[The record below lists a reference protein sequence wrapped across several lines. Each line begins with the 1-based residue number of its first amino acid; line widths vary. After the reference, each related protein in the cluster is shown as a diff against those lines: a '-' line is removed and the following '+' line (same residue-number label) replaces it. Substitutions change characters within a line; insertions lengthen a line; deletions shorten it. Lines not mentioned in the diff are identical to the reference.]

1 MQLSIHTRSFFIFA
15 PRICLSIQMGAQY
28 RPHRYLPGILMSATL
43 AKNIA
48 ILQNNPAVL
57 KALCAL
63 NRGIERESLRV
74 NPKGKL
80 ALTPHPASLGS
91 ALCHPKITTDY
102 AEALLELITPV
113 HGSISSCIEDL
124 DDIHRFVY
132 GELARQDEMLWSS
145 SMPCQLGKAADIQIA
160 QYGTSNIAKMKMA
173 YREGLAHR
181 YGKMMQTISGIHY
194 NFSLSEKFWP
204 SYQLA
209 IGNQDPI
216 STFKT
221 ARYFALIRNFRRRVP
236 LLVYLFGASPAV
248 CRSFLQGQEHNLTPF
263 DDHSWHGE
271 FATSLRMGDLGYQS
285 SAQNN
290 LFVCYNTLDSYINS
304 LRQAITVPHPAYASI
319 GIKNANGDYQ
329 QLNTSLLQIE
339 NEFYSVIR
347 PKRITASGE
356 APINALKRGGVEYI
370 EVRCMDIN
378 PFTPAGIDARTMR
391 FLDLFLM
398 YCLLDDSPDFSDEE
412 CQTVNANF
420 KAVVAKGRAPSCELQ
435 FDGQKVE
442 FKTWANN
449 MLEAMLPLAKTLDTL
464 HATKTYQTTW
474 VEQSAK
480 VENTALTPS
489 AQVLTTMRRE
499 DITFAEFSRR
509 QSEQWRRYFTEMPL
523 PASKHSV
530 FEELAADSLVQQQAI
545 EAADTIAFDDYLKN
559 FYQQYYSDAS

>member
-1 MQLSIHTRSFFIFA
+1 M
-15 PRICLSIQMGAQY
+15 P
-28 RPHRYLPGILMSATL
+28 ATL

-80 ALTPHPASLGS
+80 ALTPHPVALGS

-113 HGSISSCIEDL
+113 HGSISSCIDDL

-132 GELARQDEMLWSS
+132 AELAKQDEMLWSS

-160 QYGTSNIAKMKMA
+160 QYGSSNVARMKMV

-181 YGKMMQTISGIHY
+181 YGKVMQTISGIHY
-194 NFSLSEKFWP
+194 NFSLSDKFWA

-209 IGNQDPI
+209 IGNHDPI
-216 STFKT
+216 DTFKT
-221 ARYFALIRNFRRRVP
+221 ARYFGLIRNFRRWVP

-248 CRSFLQGQEHNLTPF
+248 CRTFLQGQQHNLTPF
-263 DDHSWHGE
+263 DEHSWHGE

-285 SAQNN
+285 SAQNS
-290 LFVCYNTLDSYINS
+290 LFVCYNTLDNYIES
-304 LRQAITVPHPAYASI
+304 LRNAITVPHSAYAAF
-319 GIKNANGDYQ
+319 GIKNADGEYQ

-378 PFTPAGIDARTMR
+378 PFTPVGIDARTMR

-398 YCLLDDSPDFSDEE
+398 YCLLEDSPNFSDEE
-412 CQTVNANF
+412 CQTVNSNF
-420 KAVVAKGRAPSCELQ
+420 KAVVANGRAPSCELL
-435 FDGQKVE
+435 FGSKKVE
-442 FKTWANN
+442 FKTWANGL
-449 MLEAMLPLAKTLDTL
+449 MEAMLPLAKTLDTL
-464 HATKTYQTTW
+464 HASKTYQTTW
-474 VEQSAK
+474 VEQSSK
-480 VENTALTPS
+480 IENTALTPS
-489 AQVLTTMRRE
+489 AQVLAIMRNE
-499 DITFAEFSRR
+499 GITFAEFSRR
-509 QSEQWRRYFTEMPL
+509 QSEQWRTYFTDTPL
-523 PASKHSV
+523 STNKRSV
-530 FEELAADSLVQQQAI
+530 FEELAADSLVQQKTI
-545 EAADTIAFDDYLKN
+545 ETADSSAFDDYLKN
-559 FYQQYYSDAS
+559 FYNQYYSAAS